1 MQKSNE
7 ICISETQK
15 MSVWTP
21 RSAGV
26 TLLLYI
32 TIIHVYWYICNIPVS
47 LCSYTCMYI
56 VLYIVQYSFCWCTLI
71 FYHSSVTV
79 PHFKIL
85 LLHSFIYN
93 ATFHC
98 FGVKPI
104 NQIYENSLHNLV
116 TIDKTVKTHPF
127 TSWSLIHSFIRST
140 IPVHQWLCISIKWQ
154 FCRLSNVWYK
164 QDYSIKLYPLYF
176 SIQLSCADDQ
186 MK

>member
-7 ICISETQK
+7 ICISETQT

-85 LLHSFIYN
+85 LFHSFIYY

-98 FGVKPI
+98 SGVKPI

-127 TSWSLIHSFIRST
+127 TSWSLIHTFIRST
-140 IPVHQWLCISIKWQ
+140 HTSTSMAVYIHKVAI
-154 FCRLSNVWYK
+154 LSAFVECM
-164 QDYSIKLYPLYF
+164 I
-176 SIQLSCADDQ
+176 
-186 MK
+186 